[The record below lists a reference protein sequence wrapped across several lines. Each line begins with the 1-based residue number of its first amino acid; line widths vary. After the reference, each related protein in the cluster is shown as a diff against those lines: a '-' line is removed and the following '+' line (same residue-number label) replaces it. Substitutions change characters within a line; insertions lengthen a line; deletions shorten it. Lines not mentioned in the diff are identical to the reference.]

1 MKKIIAMLVMSLLFV
16 GCSSKEDKQLKVI
29 VPSGATA
36 LSLVGIY
43 DKDNKNPEMTIT
55 EGTDVISSELVK
67 KDGEFDMI
75 VAPINLGC
83 QLIAKGQTEYKL
95 AGVITWGNLYLVENE
110 NVDNGKVVA
119 FGEQAVPGKILNL
132 VKDSFDVVKGKE
144 INYLNAVSDVQ
155 AQVLSNKYQYALMAE
170 PAATATIA
178 KAKEN
183 NITVKIVA
191 SLQDAYQKQ
200 MNTETA
206 GYPQAGIFVK
216 NKENTQA
223 LLDKIDTFTNQE
235 ALKDNHIETLLS
247 QYDAKIFGVP
257 NATIAQKTWTRQNI
271 HYKAANTIK
280 EDIKVLLKQFNIE
293 YDDKMI
299 IS

>member
-1 MKKIIAMLVMSLLFV
+1 MKKILLLMVMCLMFV
-16 GCSSKEDKQLKVI
+16 GCSSKDDKQLKVI

-43 DKDNKNPEMTIT
+43 DKDNKSPEMNIT
-55 EGTDVISSELVK
+55 EGTDIISSELIK
-67 KDGEFDMI
+67 KDSEYDMI

-110 NVDNGKVVA
+110 NVDNGQVVA
-119 FGEQAVPGKILNL
+119 FGQQAVPGKILEL
-132 VKDSFDVVKGKE
+132 VKDSIGVIKGKE
-144 INYLNAVSDVQ
+144 VNYLNGVSDVQ
-155 AQVLSNKYQYALMAE
+155 AQVLANKYQYALMAE

-183 NITVKIVA
+183 NVTVKIVA

-200 MNTETA
+200 MNTENA
-206 GYPQAGIFVK
+206 GYPQAGIFIK
-216 NKENTQA
+216 NKADVQT
-223 LLDKIDTFTNQE
+223 LLDKIDTFTNTD
-235 ALKDNHIETLLS
+235 ALKDNQIETLLN

-257 NATIAQKTWTRQNI
+257 NATIAQKTWVRQNI

-280 EDIKVLLKQFNIE
+280 EDIKALLKQFKIDYN
-293 YDDKMI
+293 DQMI